1 MRCNPHL
8 VLAVIKAKIHIKYA
22 KYMFAK
28 QQSLNCAGRLLSLQ
42 PAKVMGILNITPDSF
57 YAGSRQNGLAEALE
71 RAKDMLD
78 AGADILDI
86 GGMSSRPG
94 ADLIDAKTEQD
105 RILPIIAGIKAAH
118 PDCIISVD
126 TVYADTARR
135 AVAAG
140 AGMINDISAGSLD
153 PELFPCVAELGV
165 PYVLMHMRGQPKT
178 MQAHTQYEDIVAE
191 VWDFLAEKNA
201 ALTRLGVKD
210 VILDPGFGFGKSIA
224 QNYQL
229 LHNLQ
234 AFGSFNRP
242 VLAGISRKSM
252 IWKALGISPDTAL
265 NATTALHVIALQQG
279 ASLLRVHDVR
289 EAVEV
294 VQLLE
299 IIRESVSNKQAT
311 I

>member
-1 MRCNPHL
+1 M
-8 VLAVIKAKIHIKYA
+8 LAQ
-22 KYMFAK
+22 
-28 QQSLNCAGRLLSLQ
+28 QQSLNCAGQLLSLK

-57 YAGSRQNGLAEALE
+57 YAGSRHNGLQQALE
-71 RAKDMLD
+71 SASRMLD
-78 AGADILDI
+78 AGAAILDI

-105 RILPIIAGIKAAH
+105 RVLPIIAAIKAAW
-118 PDCIISVD
+118 PEAIISID
-126 TVYADTARR
+126 TVYADTARK

-178 MQAHTQYEDIVAE
+178 MQANTKYEDIVTE

-201 ALTRLGVKD
+201 MLTALGVKD
-210 VILDPGFGFGKSIA
+210 LVIDPGFGFGKSIA

-229 LHNLQ
+229 LHNLR

-265 NATTALHVIALQQG
+265 NASTALHLIALQQG

-299 IIRESVSNKQAT
+299 IIREHTSKKN
-311 I
+311 

>member
-1 MRCNPHL
+1 ML
-8 VLAVIKAKIHIKYA
+8 
-22 KYMFAK
+22 AK
-28 QQSLNCAGRLLSLQ
+28 QQSLCCAGQLLLLQ

-57 YAGSRQNGLAEALE
+57 YAGSRKAKLEAALE
-71 RAKDMLD
+71 SATEMLA
-78 AGADILDI
+78 AGAAILDI

-94 ADLIDAKTEQD
+94 AEIIAPQTEQD
-105 RILPIIAGIKAAH
+105 RILPVIQGIKAAH

-126 TVYADTARR
+126 TVYADTARK

-165 PYVLMHMRGQPKT
+165 PYVLMHMRGEPKT
-178 MQAHTQYEDIVAE
+178 MQDNTQYEDIVTE
-191 VWDFLAEKNA
+191 VWDFLAQKNA
-201 ALTRLGVKD
+201 QLTALGVKD
-210 VILDPGFGFGKSIA
+210 VILDPGFGFGKSVV

-229 LHNLQ
+229 LHNLR

-252 IWKALGISPDTAL
+252 IWKALGISPETAL
-265 NATTALHVIALQQG
+265 NASTALHVVALQEG

-294 VQLLE
+294 VRLLE
-299 IIRESVSNKQAT
+299 IIKESKQQKANV
-311 I
+311 

>member
-1 MRCNPHL
+1 
-8 VLAVIKAKIHIKYA
+8 
-22 KYMFAK
+22 
-28 QQSLNCAGRLLSLQ
+28 
-42 PAKVMGILNITPDSF
+42 MGILNITPDSF
-57 YAGSRQNGLAEALE
+57 YAGSRRRGLAEALQ
-71 RAKDMLD
+71 RANEMLA
-78 AGADILDI
+78 AGAAIVDI

-94 ADLIDAKTEQD
+94 ADLIDPKTEQE
-105 RILPIIAGIKAAH
+105 RILPVIEGIKEAR

-126 TVYADTARR
+126 TIYADTARK

-140 AGMINDISAGSLD
+140 AGIINDISAGSLD

-165 PYVLMHMRGQPKT
+165 PYVLMHMRGQPKN
-178 MQAHTQYEDIVAE
+178 MQDNPQYDDIVTE
-191 VWDFLAEKNA
+191 VWDFLAQKNVQ
-201 ALTRLGVKD
+201 LTALGVKD
-210 VILDPGFGFGKSIA
+210 VILDPGFGFGKSMA

-229 LHNLQ
+229 LHNLR

-252 IWKALGISPDTAL
+252 IWKALGITPETAL
-265 NATTALHVIALQQG
+265 NGSTALHVIALQAG

-294 VQLLE
+294 VRLLQILE
-299 IIRESVSNKQAT
+299 ESKQQTAN